1 MIDLIISHPH
11 SFWLTLGGLLLVA
24 EMLGGAGYLLWSGVA
39 AVLTGLI
46 SWIISIDW
54 AWQGSLFAIITV
66 ISAWLWWL
74 WLRWRQTDGVPLLNQ
89 RKQQLIGQR
98 FRLEQALING
108 RGHQRIA
115 DGSWPVQ
122 ASTDL
127 AAGTEVQITAING
140 ITLQI
145 QPCANKPQP
154 G

>member
-11 SFWLTLGGLLLVA
+11 SFWLALGGLLLVA

-46 SWIISIDW
+46 SWIFSIDW
-54 AWQGSLFAIITV
+54 AWQGSLFAIATV

-74 WLRWRQTDGVPLLNQ
+74 WSHRCQTNGVPSLNQ
-89 RKQQLIGQR
+89 RNQQLIGQR
-98 FRLEQALING
+98 FCLDQTLING

-122 ASTDL
+122 ANTDL
-127 AAGTEVQITAING
+127 TAGTEVQITAING

-145 QPCANKPQP
+145 QPC
-154 G
+154 